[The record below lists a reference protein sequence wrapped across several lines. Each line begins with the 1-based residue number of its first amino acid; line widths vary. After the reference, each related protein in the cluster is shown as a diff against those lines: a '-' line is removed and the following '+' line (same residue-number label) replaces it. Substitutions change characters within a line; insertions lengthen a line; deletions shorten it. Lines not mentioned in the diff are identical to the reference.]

1 MAAADMTSQTR
12 SAVHA
17 VSASSERPRLILVSY
32 FANARLGPRGDR
44 TQEVLSSLERTWS
57 IDVIA
62 QPVARADA
70 TRLQVGRPF
79 ARRTLHLAHS
89 SVLLDKFEPWSA
101 RRFLRWDP
109 QGAGAL
115 LVGFPF
121 SPLVYAARRLT
132 EAGIRY
138 VVDVGDPW
146 ALTAERPLIRGL
158 ALRRARRAETR
169 LWRKA
174 SGAIVTTEHQA
185 ARLRAY
191 FPGLPIL
198 VRPNG
203 FPTVDFTPTDC
214 RPRGA
219 PSSRVRIAHFGNIS
233 SARLDVLP
241 FLGALSRSG
250 LWDRVELHVFGSD
263 WTGSLIGFANVDVVF
278 HELRPWPV
286 IVRTAV
292 EYDLAMVIGNR
303 DPQQLP
309 SKAVAYLQLPIPRLA
324 VVESLDEDALAQ
336 YVADKEGWLTLRADD
351 GAAASKVARHASR
364 TWTAD
369 ELAAPSSESWEEV
382 ADTIA
387 RFVSEAL
394 EPCVAADVVPVR

>member
-1 MAAADMTSQTR
+1 VRSRTR
-12 SAVHA
+12 SAA
-17 VSASSERPRLILVSY
+17 GGTSGSSGRPRLILVSY
-32 FANARLGPRGDR
+32 FANAPLGPRGDR
-44 TQEVLSSLERTWS
+44 TQKILSTLERAWS

-62 QPVARADA
+62 QPVAPADA
-70 TRLQVGRPF
+70 TRLRVGRPF

-132 EAGIRY
+132 GAGIPY

-146 ALTAERPLIRGL
+146 ALTAERPLTRGL
-158 ALRRARRAETR
+158 ALWRARRAETR
-169 LWRKA
+169 LWREA

-185 ARLRAY
+185 AGLRTL
-191 FPGLPIL
+191 FPDLPIL

-203 FPTVDFTPTDC
+203 FPPVDVASAD
-214 RPRGA
+214 RRRLGV
-219 PSSRVRIAHFGNIS
+219 PSGRLRIAHFGNVS
-233 SARLDVLP
+233 SARLDVVP
-241 FLGALSRSG
+241 FLESLSRSG
-250 LWDRVELHVFGSD
+250 HWDRVELHVFGSD
-263 WTGSLIGFANVDVVF
+263 WTGSLNGFAEADVVF
-278 HELRPWPV
+278 HELRPWSV
-286 IVRTAV
+286 IARTSG

-324 VVESLDEDALAQ
+324 VVESLDGDALAQ

-351 GAAASKVARHASR
+351 GAAAAKVARHASR
-364 TWTAD
+364 AWTAD

-394 EPCVAADVVPVR
+394 EQYVAADVVAVQ

>member
-1 MAAADMTSQTR
+1 MH
-12 SAVHA
+12 SAVDTTTA
-17 VSASSERPRLILVSY
+17 SAERPRLIVVSY
-32 FANARLGPRGDR
+32 FAHAPLGPRGDR
-44 TQEVLSSLERTWS
+44 TQQVLSALERTWS

-62 QPVARADA
+62 RPVAPNDA

-132 EAGIRY
+132 EAGIPY

-146 ALTAERPLIRGL
+146 ALTAERPLTRGL
-158 ALRRARRAETR
+158 ALWRARRAETR
-169 LWRKA
+169 LWREA
-174 SGAIVTTEHQA
+174 GGAIVTTEHQA
-185 ARLRAY
+185 AGLCALFPDLR
-191 FPGLPIL
+191 IL

-203 FPTVDFTPTDC
+203 FPAVDVTLADD
-214 RPRGA
+214 RPSGA
-219 PSSRVRIAHFGNIS
+219 PSGRLRIAHFGNVS
-233 SARLDVLP
+233 SARLDIVP
-241 FLGALSRSG
+241 FLDSLSRSG
-250 LWDRVELHVFGSD
+250 LWDGVELHIFGSD
-263 WTGSLIGFANVDVVF
+263 WTGSLNDFAGGDVVF
-278 HELRPWPV
+278 HELRPWAE
-286 IVRTAV
+286 IVRTAG
-292 EYDLAMVIGNR
+292 EYDLAMTIGNR

-324 VVESLDEDALAQ
+324 VVESPEEDALAR
-336 YVADKEGWLTLRADD
+336 YVADKNGWVTVRPDD
-351 GAAASKVARHASR
+351 DAAAAEVARHLSR
-364 TWTAD
+364 TWTAG

-382 ADTIA
+382 AETIA
-387 RFVSEAL
+387 RFVWEAL
-394 EPCVAADVVPVR
+394 ELRVAADDVVAVQ